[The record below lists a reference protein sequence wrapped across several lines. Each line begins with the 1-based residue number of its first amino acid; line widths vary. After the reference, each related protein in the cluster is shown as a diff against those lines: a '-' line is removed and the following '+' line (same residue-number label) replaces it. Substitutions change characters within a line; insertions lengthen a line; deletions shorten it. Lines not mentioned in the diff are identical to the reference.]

1 MGVKGSSD
9 GSPPGRRRYDSS
21 RRQSQ
26 ARRTRRDVL
35 DAATRLFG
43 EQGYGATT
51 MSDIAELA
59 GVSTETVY
67 ASVGPK
73 PEVLK
78 QAIDVAIA
86 GDDLP
91 VPLNER
97 DVIHE
102 IEEAPTA
109 RAKFVLFAALIRS
122 ILGRTGPLWHALE
135 QGAAQHEELATLL
148 QFATAGR
155 LEGMR
160 EAAANLVETGC
171 LRDGVGADEAR
182 DVLWV
187 ASSPNLYRLFVIER
201 GWTPDRY
208 EAWLADFMMAMLGKG
223 RRR

>member
-1 MGVKGSSD
+1 MGVKESS
-9 GSPPGRRRYDSS
+9 GEPSSGRRRYDSS

-26 ARRTRRDVL
+26 AMRTRREVIE
-35 DAATRLFG
+35 AATGLFV
-43 EQGYGATT
+43 ERGYDATT
-51 MSDIAELA
+51 MADIAERA

-78 QAIDVAIA
+78 QAIDVGIA

-91 VPLNER
+91 IPLNER

-102 IEEAPTA
+102 IETAPTA

-122 ILGRTGPLWHALE
+122 ILDRTAPLWQALE
-135 QGAAQHEELATLL
+135 QGAGQHEELATLL

-155 LEGMR
+155 LEGMG
-160 EAAANLVETGC
+160 EAAVNLVETDC
-171 LRDGVGADEAR
+171 LRDGVSPDEAR

-201 GWTPDRY
+201 GWTPERY

>member
-1 MGVKGSSD
+1 MAVKGSS
-9 GSPPGRRRYDSS
+9 SEPPSGRRRYDSS
-21 RRQSQ
+21 RRQDQ
-26 ARRTRRDVL
+26 ARRTRREIL
-35 DAATRLFG
+35 EAATRLFS
-43 EQGYGATT
+43 ERGYGATT
-51 MSDIAELA
+51 MGDIAERA

-97 DVIHE
+97 GVIHD
-102 IEEAPTA
+102 IEAAPTA

-122 ILGRTGPLWHALE
+122 IQRRSAPLWRALE
-135 QGAAQHEELATLL
+135 QGAAHDEELATLL
-148 QFATAGR
+148 KIATAGR
-155 LEGMR
+155 LEGMT
-160 EAAANLVETGC
+160 EAAANLVASDC
-171 LRDGVGADEAR
+171 LREGVSETEAR

-187 ASSPNLYRLFVIER
+187 ASSPNLYSMFVIER
-201 GWTPDRY
+201 GWTAERY
-208 EAWLADFMMAMLGKG
+208 EAWLADFLMAMLGKG